1 MSQVKYEAT
10 LREKDQL
17 LQIVKDLKV
26 KINDL
31 QEKRASELRNSWV
44 KSFDSRS

>member
-1 MSQVKYEAT
+1 MLQAKYEAT

-31 QEKRASELRNSWV
+31 QEKRASELPNSWV